1 MHDIPSSHPPHP
13 PPSHPATPSLHLVA
27 AFASSSM
34 PRYAF
39 IIKALDDEGWVRYG
53 GYFQTEE
60 DGWQF
65 YCLFFPLILPPHGTY
80 ITVTVERTIVF

>member
-1 MHDIPSSHPPHP
+1 
-13 PPSHPATPSLHLVA
+13 
-27 AFASSSM
+27 M

-39 IIKALDDEGWVRYG
+39 IIKALDDEGWVRLG

-65 YCLFFPLILPPHGTY
+65 YCLFFPLMVSSGDY